1 MQGINKSSHEHVTP
15 SNCFLQTGAAYPL
28 QLFAH
33 LYFIL
38 SGIWLWIRCLLF
50 RLAGRKPY
58 PLRERR
64 KLAERFRTYLAL
76 LKKWGM
82 LELEYSGFDDA
93 ATWGGSIIVPNHP
106 SILDAVILLECL
118 PSMDCVMTSR
128 LLRSPVTSGAVR
140 LCDFIRNDAAS
151 AMIKT
156 CRSRLA
162 SGSNILIFPEGTRT
176 RNKPVDEFHPGYV
189 LVAKHCGAPIRTIL
203 IECDSE
209 YFGRQFSH
217 FKPSRHVIR
226 FRISAGRVFQ
236 TDHQTDVRGLS
247 AEIEEYFRKNL
258 HGHGG

>member
-1 MQGINKSSHEHVTP
+1 MQGINKSSYEHVTP
-15 SNCFLQTGAAYPL
+15 TDCLLQTGASYPL
-28 QLFAH
+28 QFCAH

-50 RLAGRKPY
+50 RLTGRKSD
-58 PLRERR
+58 PLRERL

-76 LKKWGM
+76 LKNWGI
-82 LELEYSGFDDA
+82 LKLEYSGFDDA
-93 ATWGGSIIVPNHP
+93 ATWCGSIIIANHP
-106 SILDAVILLECL
+106 SILDAVILLECF
-118 PSMDCVMTSR
+118 PFMDCVMTSR
-128 LLRSPVTSGAVR
+128 LLGSPVTSGAVK

-151 AMIKT
+151 SMIKT
-156 CRSRLA
+156 CKSRLA

-217 FKPSRHVIR
+217 FKPSRHAVR
-226 FRISAGRVFQ
+226 FKIVAGRVFQ
-236 TDHQTDVRGLS
+236 TDHQTDVRSLS
-247 AEIEEYFRKNL
+247 AEIEEYFRLNL
-258 HGHGG
+258 RGYGG

>member
-1 MQGINKSSHEHVTP
+1 MQGIKKSSHEDDTP
-15 SNCFLQTGAAYPL
+15 SNCFLQSGASYPL
-28 QLFAH
+28 QLIAH
-33 LYFIL
+33 LYFII
-38 SGIWLWIRCLLF
+38 SGILLWIRSLCF
-50 RLAGRKPY
+50 QLAGKTPD

-64 KLAERFRTYLAL
+64 KLAERFRAYLAL

-93 ATWGGSIIVPNHP
+93 CTWAGSIIVPNHP

-128 LLRSPVTSGAVR
+128 LLRSPVTSGAVQ
-140 LCDFIRNDAAS
+140 LCDFIRNDATS
-151 AMIKT
+151 SMIKT

-176 RNKPVDEFHPGYV
+176 RNKPVDEFYPGYL

-203 IECDSE
+203 IECNSE

-217 FKPSRHVIR
+217 FKPCRHVIR
-226 FRISAGRVFQ
+226 FRITTGRVFQ

-247 AEIEEYFRKNL
+247 TEIEGYFRSNL
-258 HGHGG
+258 GAHGS